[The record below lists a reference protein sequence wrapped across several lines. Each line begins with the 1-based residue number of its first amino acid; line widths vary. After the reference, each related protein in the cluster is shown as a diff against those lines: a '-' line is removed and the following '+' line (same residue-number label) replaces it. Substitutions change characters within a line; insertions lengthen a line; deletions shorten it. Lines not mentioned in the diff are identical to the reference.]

1 MSIKKIVKFGDPI
14 LRNPCKPVEVF
25 NEELKSLIQDL
36 KDTMYAA
43 PGVGLAANQIGISLQ
58 VAVVDISAGQEPSSL
73 IILIN
78 PEIILTEGEQF
89 EEEGCLSI
97 PGIYEKVRRPQ
108 KVIVKTMDFKGDFK
122 EIEGEGLLARAFCHE
137 IDHLQG
143 RLFVDYLSAFKL
155 KYLKNKIEKI
165 QKSV

>member
-14 LRNPCKPVEVF
+14 LRNRCKPVEVF

-43 PGVGLAANQIGISLQ
+43 PGVGLAANQIGIPLQ
-58 VAVVDISAGQEPSSL
+58 VAVVDITAGQDLSSFV
-73 IILIN
+73 ILIN

-89 EEEGCLSI
+89 EEEGCLSM

-108 KVIVKTMDFKGDFK
+108 KVIVKTLDLQGNMK
-122 EIEGEGLLARAFCHE
+122 EIKGEGLLARAFCHE

-143 RLFVDYLSAFKL
+143 RLFIDYLSAFKL
-155 KYLKNKIEKI
+155 RYLKNKIEKI